1 MLELRGVRY
10 RYPGFERRALDGVDL
25 TIGDGEIVG
34 LTGPNGAGKS
44 TLCLVAA
51 GLAPGSVGGELE
63 GEVLAD
69 GGTLRG
75 RRSWEVASVVGLVF
89 SDPEAQ
95 RTRIA
100 ATVLEEVAFGPMN
113 LGLEVAETVDRAK
126 AALAALGIERLAE
139 RDPGRLSGGETQL
152 VAIASS
158 LAMRPRHL
166 VLDEPVAELDP
177 DGRRLVLAALRRLA
191 TDGTGLLIVEHDPLV
206 LSELCTRVV
215 GIEAGRIV
223 DAAVVGMRTPAAV
236 RSTRVAPRAPAARP
250 ATAADGAPVA
260 IRCSG
265 VSFRYPEGTSALTG
279 VDLAIRAGEVV
290 AIVGRNGSGK
300 STLVRTWSGL
310 LGPTAGTVEIDGRPT
325 AGRRMAAL
333 ARSVGLAFQDPNDQL
348 FARSCRDEVAFGA
361 RNVGFRGTQLDD
373 AVAGA
378 LEVVGLGDQAA
389 ANPFDLGPSKRRLLA
404 IASVLAMQTPI
415 VVLDEPTMG
424 LDATER
430 AMVSGIVEGLAGA
443 GRTVVAV
450 SHDARFVA
458 ESFGRAIR
466 LDAGRVVEDGPPAG
480 DQ

>member
-1 MLELRGVRY
+1 VLELRGVRY

-25 TIGDGEIVG
+25 TVGDGEIVG

-51 GLAPGSVGGELE
+51 GVAPGSVGGELE

-152 VAIASS
+152 VAIASI
-158 LAMRPRHL
+158 LAMRPHHL

-177 DGRRLVLAALRRLA
+177 DGRRLVVVALRRLA
-191 TDGTGLLIVEHDPLV
+191 ADGTALLIAEHDPEV

-215 GIEAGRIV
+215 GIEGGGIV
-223 DAAVVGMRTPAAV
+223 QAAVSGMRAAAAMRPTTVRPTARTPL
-236 RSTRVAPRAPAARP
+236 

-265 VSFRYPEGTSALTG
+265 VSFRYPDGTSALTA
-279 VDLAIRAGEVV
+279 VDLAIRAGEAV
-290 AIVGRNGSGK
+290 AVVGRNGSGK
-300 STLVRTWSGL
+300 STLVRTWNGL

-325 AGRRMAAL
+325 AARRVAAL

-361 RNVGFRGTQLDD
+361 RNVGLRGTQLDD

-424 LDATER
+424 LDPAER
-430 AMVSGIVEGLAGA
+430 ALVSGIVEALAGA
-443 GRTVVAV
+443 GRTVVAI